1 MLKEFRNNLL
11 LFFQII
17 ILVYFLILIFLFF
30 YQRNLLYHPNENN
43 YSGDQ
48 ISVPIKKIKINT
60 QDNIELLGWFMK
72 KTYKNIKQFYI
83 FMEMPALL
91 KIEFIN

>member
-1 MLKEFRNNLL
+1 ML

-17 ILVYFLILIFLFF
+17 ILVYFLILVFLYF

-48 ISVPIKKIKINT
+48 ISVPIKKVRINT
-60 QDNIELLGWFMK
+60 EDNIELLGWLHEKDLQKYK
-72 KTYKNIKQFYI
+72 KTKIK
-83 FMEMPALL
+83 
-91 KIEFIN
+91 K